1 MTIPGSVLDGMT
13 LAFWGAFLSA
23 AVFAWPIY
31 KLLLLTKSRQTVSQ
45 HAPSTHQAKQGTP
58 TMGGLILV
66 VGFVFATWA
75 VSSATSSAISAST
88 LMIFIGFALIGFVDD
103 FVVPRMIKG
112 KRGLGWK
119 QKFILQAA
127 VAGAGVW
134 LHGGR
139 VFDVRWAV
147 ITFIVL
153 FMANAYNFADGLDAL
168 AGSILLIFGV
178 GLMVLALE
186 GAVVQEP
193 ATIAAALI
201 GAVVPF
207 LFLNAPPAKVFMGD
221 VGSLPVGAVLGMAV
235 SIVLSP
241 RAEALAGI
249 SDPNR
254 SILSLWEA
262 QRHIEGT
269 HWRPEMMMPLAILCL
284 LLVIELVPV
293 PIQIAWVKLFK
304 RRLFPFTPIHH
315 AFEKAGWPETRVVWM
330 FALTQLV
337 LVALA
342 LLASKAGPPT
352 ALLSAQP
359 RLMPRVEARL

>member
-1 MTIPGSVLDGMT
+1 MTIPSTVLDSIT

-23 AVFAWPIY
+23 AIFAWPIF

-66 VGFVFATWA
+66 VGFLFAAWA
-75 VSSATSSAISAST
+75 ASSAGATGISIST

-119 QKFILQAA
+119 QKFILQAL
-127 VAGAGVW
+127 VAGAGVYA
-134 LHGGR
+134 HGGR
-139 VFDVRWAV
+139 VLDLRWAV

-178 GLMVLALE
+178 GLMVLSME
-186 GAVVQEP
+186 GAVVQEA
-193 ATIAAALI
+193 ATIGAALI
-201 GAVVPF
+201 GGVVPF

-221 VGSLPVGAVLGMAV
+221 VGSLPVGAALGMAV

-241 RAEALAGI
+241 RTEALSGI
-249 SDPNR
+249 TDPNQ
-254 SILSLWEA
+254 SILKLWEA

-269 HWRPEMMMPLAILCL
+269 HWRPEMVLPIAILCL
-284 LLVIELVPV
+284 LMVIELVPV
-293 PIQIAWVKLFK
+293 PLQIAWVKLFK

-342 LLASKAGPPT
+342 ILACKAGPPST
-352 ALLSAQP
+352 LTGLLQLGYP
-359 RLMPRVEARL
+359 FGARP